1 MDSPLNALRVACVV
15 FGLVALA
22 QLTRLALGADVT
34 VNGHLI
40 PLWASG
46 VAFVVAGG
54 LSAWMGRLSY
64 RGMK

>member
-1 MDSPLNALRVACVV
+1 V
-15 FGLVALA
+15 FGLVAIA
-22 QLTRLALGADVT
+22 QLTRLALGAEVT
-34 VNGHLI
+34 VNGHLV

-46 VAFVVAGG
+46 LALVIAGG

>member
-1 MDSPLNALRVACVV
+1 MDSPINGLRVACVV
-15 FGLVALA
+15 FGLVCIA
-22 QLTRLALGADVT
+22 QLVRLLMGAEVA
-34 VNGHLI
+34 VNGHFV

-46 VAFVVAGG
+46 VAFVIAGG

>member
-15 FGLVALA
+15 FGLFAIA
-22 QLTRLALGADVT
+22 QLTRLLLGAEVT
-34 VNGHLI
+34 ENGHLV

-46 VAFVVAGG
+46 VAFVIAGG

-64 RGMK
+64 RGTN